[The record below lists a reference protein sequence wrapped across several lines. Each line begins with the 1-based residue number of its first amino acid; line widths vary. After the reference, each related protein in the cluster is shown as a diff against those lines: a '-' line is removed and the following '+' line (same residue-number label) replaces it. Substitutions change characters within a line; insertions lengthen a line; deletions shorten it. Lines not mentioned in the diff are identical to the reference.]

1 MYMKNS
7 VIAGI
12 TILTLIA
19 GVIIAGCTGTQ
30 GSPGTSVANP
40 TVQSTV
46 MATTV
51 ATVAQQPSF
60 TLGDHYLQ
68 KAYTFSSEK
77 DDFVE
82 QFIVADPSWGI
93 DFKVTPLIDDLQYCW
108 FTMDVT
114 NVNTNQVDHY
124 GYGRTFSFEKEQLYP
139 MYTTGSYKIEM
150 KGNRAKVD
158 VTVAKRN
165 P

>member
-12 TILTLIA
+12 TILVLIA

-30 GSPGTSVANP
+30 EPSASPAANP
-40 TVQSTV
+40 TVPSTAV
-46 MATTV
+46 ATTV
-51 ATVAQQPSF
+51 ATIVQQPSF
-60 TLGDHYLQ
+60 TLGDSYLQ
-68 KAYTFSSEK
+68 KPYTFSSEK
-77 DDFVE
+77 DDFIE

-93 DFKVTPLIDDLQYCW
+93 DFKVTPLNDDPQYCW

-124 GYGRTFSFEKEQLYP
+124 GYGRTFSFEKEQMFP

-150 KGNRAKVD
+150 KGNRVKVD

>member
-1 MYMKNS
+1 MKNR

-12 TILTLIA
+12 TFLIIIA
-19 GVIIAGCTGTQ
+19 GVIIAGCTGT
-30 GSPGTSVANP
+30 SAPSATPTANP
-40 TVQSTV
+40 TVPPTV

-68 KAYTFSSEK
+68 KPYTFSSEK
-77 DDFVE
+77 DDFIE

-93 DFKVTPLIDDLQYCW
+93 EFKVTPLVDDLQYCW

-114 NVNTNQVDHY
+114 NVNTGQVDHY
-124 GYGRTFSFEKEQLYP
+124 GYGRTFSFEKDQMYP